1 MSLSD
6 EPEHEESPAPM
17 MVPAM
22 LKAVVVAF
30 VEVALMPVKFWSVV
44 EPATSRS
51 PEELIVVVA
60 VEPKYAVPT
69 LEKLVVD
76 APAAKSWRAV
86 QVLLF
91 ARSRETV
98 PLVVIVPPERPLP
111 AVMLVTVPE
120 PPPEG
125 VVVAMTT
132 PEGLTARNVPA
143 GVPRDEM
150 VRLVVDAVSA

>member
-44 EPATSRS
+44 EPATRRS
-51 PEELIVVVA
+51 PVELMVVVA
-60 VEPKYAVPT
+60 VLPKYAVPT

-86 QVLLF
+86 QVF
-91 ARSRETV
+91 AALSDTPPPPPPTHV
-98 PLVVIVPPERPLP
+98 PLIEKHP
-111 AVMLVTVPE
+111 AVMLKPFAAVDVAELPVRFRYVAERPFTNVDVA
-120 PPPEG
+120 PPW
-125 VVVAMTT
+125 TT
-132 PEGLTARNVPA
+132 
-143 GVPRDEM
+143 
-150 VRLVVDAVSA
+150 